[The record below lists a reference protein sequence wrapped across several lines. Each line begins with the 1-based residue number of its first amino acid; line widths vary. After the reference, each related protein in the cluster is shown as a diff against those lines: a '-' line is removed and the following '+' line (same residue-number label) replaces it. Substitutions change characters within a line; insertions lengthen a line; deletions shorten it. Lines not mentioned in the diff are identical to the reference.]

1 MEFNEKLWHGSYMD
15 SLRTMQHD
23 YLAMMNN
30 TLEILLKSV
39 GHGMIILQLSLACV
53 PLWLAWQEARENLG
67 SKERYLREQCLWNMN
82 SNGAAER
89 K

>member
-30 TLEILLKSV
+30 TLEILLKLICMYIENTLYLVLYFYAMCSGLFYLIFV
-39 GHGMIILQLSLACV
+39 LYWSIVDLQCC
-53 PLWLAWQEARENLG
+53 G
-67 SKERYLREQCLWNMN
+67 SFSHIAK
-82 SNGAAER
+82 
-89 K
+89 